1 MEYKDYKDEWEDF
14 FSTPMRFSFNSCSM
28 DLARISDQD
37 AEDLA
42 ESLTEHLI
50 SNFAHKNSRGRF
62 HIFSNLSN
70 WATQYVRKELFD
82 KCVALINKSREED
95 KKNDE

>member
-1 MEYKDYKDEWEDF
+1 MNYEDYKDEWEDF
-14 FSTPMRFSFNSCSM
+14 FSTPMRFSFNSCAM
-28 DLARISDQD
+28 DIARISDQD

-62 HIFSNLSN
+62 HIFSNFSN
-70 WATQYVRKELFD
+70 WATQFVRKELFD
-82 KCVALINKSREED
+82 KSVALIEKSREED
-95 KKNDE
+95 KKNG

>member
-1 MEYKDYKDEWEDF
+1 MNYEDYKQEWEEF
-14 FSTPMRFSFNSCSM
+14 FTTPMRFSFNSCSM
-28 DLARISDQD
+28 DLARISDQE

-42 ESLTEHLI
+42 EALTKHLI

-70 WATQYVRKELFD
+70 WATQYVRKELCD
-82 KCVALINKSREED
+82 KCVALIEKSRKED
-95 KKNDE
+95 KE